1 MVNQGLKDK
10 ILELLGQ
17 DPMSVTQLA
26 EKLICANQKVMEAVD
41 ELDEHGLIVSSV
53 ENGSVLYALVNAAD
67 AKRPVRLDTQ
77 EIVVTRKTKIE
88 GKEIESSNTVN
99 NTKQKILVLLREA
112 ANETLTRVQLMTSL
126 KATSSHE
133 IDNALQ
139 RLKSENALHSV
150 ARGVIRLGPMP
161 IEQAADAIEKIVVQ
175 AIPEQTITDEVNS
188 EIEPVEAA
196 QATQVK
202 AMDVETQDVFASNAI
217 PLMDVLSTAKAPEL
231 HEMKLGVF
239 DDGSLMLKLASGA
252 DLTLTPDEALRAH
265 KLLNLFYRGAQA

>member
-1 MVNQGLKDK
+1 M
-10 ILELLGQ
+10 
-17 DPMSVTQLA
+17 
-26 EKLICANQKVMEAVD
+26 
-41 ELDEHGLIVSSV
+41 IVSSV

-252 DLTLTPDEALRAH
+252 DLTLTPDEAQRAH

>member
-252 DLTLTPDEALRAH
+252 DLTLTPDEAQRAH
-265 KLLNLFYRGAQA
+265 KLLNLFYRGAQV

>member
-252 DLTLTPDEALRAH
+252 DLTLTPDEAQRAH

>member
-1 MVNQGLKDK
+1 MGNQALKDK

-17 DPMSVTQLA
+17 GPLSVTQLA
-26 EKLICANQKVMEAVD
+26 GKLICANQKVMEAVD

-53 ENGSVLYALVNAAD
+53 ENGSVLYALVNVAD

-77 EIVVTRKTKIE
+77 EIVVTRKTKADD
-88 GKEIESSNTVN
+88 KQFESNSTINS
-99 NTKQKILVLLREA
+99 TKQKILVLLREA

-133 IDNALQ
+133 VDNALQ
-139 RLKSENALHSV
+139 RLKLENALHSV

-161 IEQAADAIEKIVVQ
+161 IEQAADAIEKIVAQ

-188 EIEPVEAA
+188 EIEPVEAT

-202 AMDVETQDVFASNAI
+202 ATDVETKDAWAPNAA
-217 PLMDVLSTAKAPEL
+217 PLMDVFNTAKAPEL
-231 HEMKLGVF
+231 REMKLGVF
-239 DDGSLMLKLASGA
+239 DDGSLMLRLTSGA

-265 KLLNLFYRGAQA
+265 KLLNLFYRGAQV

>member
-1 MVNQGLKDK
+1 MGNQALKDK

-17 DPMSVTQLA
+17 GPLSVTQLA

-41 ELDEHGLIVSSV
+41 ELDEYGLIVSSV
-53 ENGSVLYALVNAAD
+53 EHGSVLYALVNAAD
-67 AKRPVRLDTQ
+67 AERPVRLDTQ
-77 EIVVTRKTKIE
+77 EIVVTRKTKADD
-88 GKEIESSNTVN
+88 KQFESNSTINS
-99 NTKQKILVLLREA
+99 TKQKILVLLREA

-252 DLTLTPDEALRAH
+252 DLTLTPDEAQRAH

>member
-1 MVNQGLKDK
+1 MVNQALKDK
-10 ILELLGQ
+10 ILALLGNG
-17 DPMSVTQLA
+17 PLSVTQLSQ
-26 EKLICANQKVMEAVD
+26 KLICANQRVMEAVD

-88 GKEIESSNTVN
+88 GKEIESSNTAN

-139 RLKSENALHSV
+139 RLKSEGALHSV
-150 ARGVIRLGPMP
+150 ARGVICLGPMP
-161 IEQAADAIEKIVVQ
+161 IEQATKAIEKIVTQ
-175 AIPEQTITDEVNS
+175 TIPEQTITDETNA
-188 EIEPVEAA
+188 EI
-196 QATQVK
+196 K
-202 AMDVETQDVFASNAI
+202 SVETDKAI
-217 PLMDVLSTAKAPEL
+217 QVKAPEL
-231 HEMKLGVF
+231 REMKLGVF
-239 DDGSLMLKLASGA
+239 EDGSLLLKLTSGA
-252 DLTLTPDEALRAH
+252 DLTLTPDEAQRAH
-265 KLLNLFYRGAQA
+265 KLLNLFYQGVQA